1 MCNIALKKEKRT
13 SFVTRNTYGMS
24 QMLIVLFKSNI
35 LHGGHLEI
43 LNGRQFDLCN
53 IFAFAP
59 CRNMILVSRGT
70 FMRSMSS
77 IMSF

>member
-1 MCNIALKKEKRT
+1 MCNIALKKEK

-43 LNGRQFDLCN
+43 QNGRQFDLLCN
-53 IFAFAP
+53 SFASAP
-59 CRNMILVSRGT
+59 HRNMLFGI
-70 FMRSMSS
+70 
-77 IMSF
+77 